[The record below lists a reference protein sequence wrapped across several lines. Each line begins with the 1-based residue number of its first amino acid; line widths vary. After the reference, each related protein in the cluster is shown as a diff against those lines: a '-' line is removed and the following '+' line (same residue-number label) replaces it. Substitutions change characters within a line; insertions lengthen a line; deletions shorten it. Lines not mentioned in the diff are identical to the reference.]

1 MACSGGGGG
10 SSRKA
15 KAGEVGSEDDQDE
28 ASADD
33 AHEAR
38 ETAAAAGEARLEQL
52 GLWARMR
59 HYQREGVRRAL
70 RFEGGCCML
79 ADEMGLGRLVAWWYR
94 VG

>member
-59 HYQREGVRRAL
+59 RSHGTPATTLSLQ
-70 RFEGGCCML
+70 L
-79 ADEMGLGRLVAWWYR
+79 AVAWNIDELAAHASAA
-94 VG
+94 